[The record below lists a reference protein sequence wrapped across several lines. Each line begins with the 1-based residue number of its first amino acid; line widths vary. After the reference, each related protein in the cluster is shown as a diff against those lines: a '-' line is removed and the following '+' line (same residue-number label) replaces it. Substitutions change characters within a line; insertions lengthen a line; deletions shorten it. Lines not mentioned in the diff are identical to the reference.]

1 MTCANHPQ
9 TDSVAY
15 CGQCGRPLCA
25 DCKRDV
31 SGMIYCETCLANRLR
46 SSTLPPMV
54 GLGEGPNPGLAL
66 FLGFIPGVGSI
77 YNGQIMK
84 AMVQVLIF
92 GSLIALSNR
101 VGDPFDTIFGL
112 GAAAFYF
119 YMVIDSY
126 QTARRR
132 QLGQPPEEWLGLG
145 DFKMNAPIGAA
156 LLIGLGALFLL
167 DNFGIPVF
175 ESITRFWPVVLIVLG
190 LIMLQHRMRRGGPP
204 SGGGGSAPGGPQG
217 PKGL

>member
-25 DCKRDV
+25 ACKREV

-46 SSTLPPMV
+46 SSTLPPMM

-101 VGDPFDTIFGL
+101 VGEPFDTIFGL

-204 SGGGGSAPGGPQG
+204 SGGGGSATGGPQG

>member
-9 TDSVAY
+9 TESVAY
-15 CGQCGRPLCA
+15 CGHCGRPLCGE
-25 DCKRDV
+25 CKREV
-31 SGMIYCETCLANRLR
+31 SGMIYCESCLSNRLR
-46 SSTLPPMV
+46 SSGLAPMP

-77 YNGQIMK
+77 YNGQIVK
-84 AMVQVLIF
+84 AMVQVLLF

-101 VGDPFDTIFGL
+101 VGGPFDTIFGL

-126 QTARRR
+126 QTARRK

-175 ESITRFWPVVLIVLG
+175 ESITRFWPVVLIVIG
-190 LIMLQHRMRRGGPP
+190 LIMIQHRIKRGGSPP
-204 SGGGGSAPGGPQG
+204 GGGASGSAG